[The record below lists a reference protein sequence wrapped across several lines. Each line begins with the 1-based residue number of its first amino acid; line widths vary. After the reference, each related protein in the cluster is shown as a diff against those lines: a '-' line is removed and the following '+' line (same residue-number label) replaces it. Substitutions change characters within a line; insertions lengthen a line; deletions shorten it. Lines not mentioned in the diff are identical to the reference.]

1 MQSMAEE
8 LPLPPYCAHIAHRVE
23 HPDRWKAGFD
33 GLERERRD
41 AGILGHHINRA
52 RDDPQLIT
60 VFLPL
65 ADLDRANSFTAA
77 YVRDDVV
84 QVLGIESH
92 PRIQWLLPIR
102 EAVVSDRQVP
112 AVLFRTRVADLDEWL
127 AAYDDAATRRDDAGI
142 VGHAARRSV
151 GDPSSVIL
159 YHQAESFDAL
169 HDFVADPGTR
179 FGLADVG
186 VAPELRFTFHTGG
199 WAKTY

>member
-8 LPLPPYCAHIAHRVE
+8 LPPYCAHIAHRVE

-65 ADLDRANSFTAA
+65 ADLDRATSFTSA
-77 YVRDDVV
+77 YVRDEVV

-112 AVLFRTRVADLDEWL
+112 AALFRTRVVDLDDWL
-127 AAYDDAATRRDDAGI
+127 AAYDNAATLRHEAGI

-151 GDPSSVIL
+151 GDPSSMTL
-159 YHQAESFDAL
+159 YHQADSFDAL
-169 HDFVADPGTR
+169 YDFLADPGTR
-179 FGLADVG
+179 FGLPDGG
-186 VAPELRFTFHTGG
+186 VARELRFTFHTGG
-199 WAKTY
+199 WARTY